1 MADKTAHK
9 QKTRARIL
17 DEAAKALR
25 QSGTDGVSVADLMKR
40 AGLTHGGFYAHF
52 TSRDDLVDHAI
63 GRMFEDSS
71 RMLDRFIGHGA
82 NAQGL
87 SALIDY
93 YLAPQAYRVRD
104 QGCPLPGLSSEAARM
119 PDAAR
124 ARFQAGVQRFRAAIA
139 AALAA
144 TGKPDPDRLAASVL
158 AEMVG
163 AVSMARSFDTEAE
176 GLAWLDACR
185 IALRQRL
192 GLEGLPNRP
201 DRQP

>member
-1 MADKTAHK
+1 
-9 QKTRARIL
+9 
-17 DEAAKALR
+17 
-25 QSGTDGVSVADLMKR
+25 
-40 AGLTHGGFYAHF
+40 
-52 TSRDDLVDHAI
+52 
-63 GRMFEDSS
+63 
-71 RMLDRFIGHGA
+71 
-82 NAQGL
+82 
-87 SALIDY
+87 
-93 YLAPQAYRVRD
+93 
-104 QGCPLPGLSSEAARM
+104 M

-176 GLAWLDACR
+176 GLGWLDACR